1 MPFVKGD
8 ERINREGRP
17 VGSKGLNLTSLL
29 KDKLQEIP
37 EGKKET
43 YSELFIKTLLHK
55 AMIEKDLQ
63 SLKLIMNYVDGLPK
77 QSMDITSKG
86 KEIAIGGFNY
96 IKSNDKNNT
105 NNSAAPEAR
114 QSLD

>member
-8 ERINREGRP
+8 ERINRNGRP

-29 KDKLQEIP
+29 KAKLEEIP

-55 AMIEKDLQ
+55 AMVEKDLQ
-63 SLKLIMNYVDGLPK
+63 SLKLIMNYVDGLPQ
-77 QSMDITSKG
+77 QSIDLTTLG
-86 KEIAIGGFNY
+86 KELQPVLVKFIDG
-96 IKSNDKNNT
+96 K
-105 NNSAAPEAR
+105 
-114 QSLD
+114 

>member
-8 ERINREGRP
+8 KRINREGRP
-17 VGSKGLNLTSLL
+17 VGSKGLNLTNLL

-37 EGKKET
+37 EGKKQT

-86 KEIAIGGFNY
+86 EAIGTDKDKVNKIINEY
-96 IKSNDKNNT
+96 LNENNRNSNK
-105 NNSAAPEAR
+105 
-114 QSLD
+114 